1 MVASP
6 YLLHK
11 IGLKFA
17 RSVLDKNLNPEQKLW
32 REVVINAFDETLI
45 VQSDRK
51 SSLIKISAHNWIIGG
66 DKDFKQ
72 VCEWGTLDPED
83 MQDCYE
89 SALKK
94 RQVSFSQRQVAWKE
108 YDKLYKRMISE
119 DNKFVRKIKR
129 KEVDDFRKKVKSI
142 PDILISTIVL
152 SVFV

>member
-17 RSVLDKNLNPEQKLW
+17 RSVLNKNLNPEQKLW

-83 MQDCYE
+83 MQDCYAR
-89 SALKK
+89 ALKK

-119 DNKFVRKIKR
+119 DNKIVRKIKR

-142 PDILISTIVL
+142 PDTLISTIIL

>member
-32 REVVINAFDETLI
+32 REGVINA
-45 VQSDRK
+45 
-51 SSLIKISAHNWIIGG
+51 
-66 DKDFKQ
+66 
-72 VCEWGTLDPED
+72 
-83 MQDCYE
+83 
-89 SALKK
+89 
-94 RQVSFSQRQVAWKE
+94 FSQRQVAWKE

-119 DNKFVRKIKR
+119 DNKIVRKIKR

>member
-17 RSVLDKNLNPEQKLW
+17 RSILDKNLNPEQKLW

-45 VQSDRK
+45 LQSDRK

-83 MQDCYE
+83 MKDCYE
-89 SALKK
+89 VALKK
-94 RQVSFSQRQVAWKE
+94 RQVSFSQRQLAWKE
-108 YDKLYKRMISE
+108 YDKLYRRMISE
-119 DNKFVRKIKR
+119 DNKIVRKIKR
-129 KEVDDFRKKVKSI
+129 KQVDDFRKKVKSI
-142 PDILISTIVL
+142 PDILISTVVL